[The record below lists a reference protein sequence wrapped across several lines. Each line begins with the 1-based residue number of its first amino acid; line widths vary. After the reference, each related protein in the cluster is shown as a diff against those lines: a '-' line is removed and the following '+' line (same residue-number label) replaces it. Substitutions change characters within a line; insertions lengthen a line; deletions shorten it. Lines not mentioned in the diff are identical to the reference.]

1 MTNNQETFCRHQ
13 DTGEARTF
21 REAIEERAETQSP
34 EEVSLTI
41 NLIHEELKEL
51 RRSWAVG
58 NPGSGMMKH
67 S

>member
-1 MTNNQETFCRHQ
+1 MTDKQGTFCRFQ
-13 DTGEARTF
+13 DTDEACAF
-21 REAIEERAETQSP
+21 RESIDERAETQSP
-34 EEVSLTI
+34 EEVSLAI

>member
-1 MTNNQETFCRHQ
+1 MTDKQETFCRYQ
-13 DTGEARTF
+13 DTDESRAF
-21 REAIEERAETQSP
+21 REAIEERAKTQAP
-34 EEVSLTI
+34 EEVSLAV
-41 NLIHEELKEL
+41 NLIHEELKEF

>member
-1 MTNNQETFCRHQ
+1 MTDKQETFCRYQ
-13 DTGEARTF
+13 NTDEACVF
-21 REAIEERAETQSP
+21 RETIDERAETQAP
-34 EEVSLTI
+34 EEVSHAVNLT
-41 NLIHEELKEL
+41 LEELKEL

>member
-1 MTNNQETFCRHQ
+1 MTDNLETFCRYQ
-13 DTGEARTF
+13 DTDESRAF
-21 REAIEERAETQSP
+21 REAIEERAETQAP
-34 EEVSLTI
+34 EEVSHAV
-41 NLIHEELKEL
+41 NLIRDELKEL

>member
-1 MTNNQETFCRHQ
+1 MTNKQETFCRYQ
-13 DTGEARTF
+13 DTDEARAF
-21 REAIEERAETQSP
+21 RESIEERAETQSP
-34 EEVSLTI
+34 EEVSLAI

>member
-1 MTNNQETFCRHQ
+1 MTDKQETFCRYQ
-13 DTGEARTF
+13 GTDESRAF
-21 REAIEERAETQSP
+21 REAIEERAETQAP
-34 EEVSLTI
+34 EEVSFAV
-41 NLIHEELKEL
+41 NLIRGELKEL

>member
-1 MTNNQETFCRHQ
+1 MTDKQETFCRYQ
-13 DTGEARTF
+13 DTAEARAF
-21 REAIEERAETQSP
+21 REAIDERAETQSP
-34 EEVSLTI
+34 EEVSLAV
-41 NLIHEELKEL
+41 NLILEELKEF

>member
-1 MTNNQETFCRHQ
+1 MTNKQETFCRHQ
-13 DTGEARTF
+13 DTDEARAF
-21 REAIEERAETQSP
+21 REAIDERAETQSP
-34 EEVSLTI
+34 EEVSLAV
-41 NLIHEELKEL
+41 NLIHDELKEL

>member
-1 MTNNQETFCRHQ
+1 MTDKQETFCRYQ
-13 DTGEARTF
+13 DTDEARAF
-21 REAIEERAETQSP
+21 REAIDERAEAQAP
-34 EEVSLTI
+34 EEANLAA
-41 NLIHEELKEL
+41 NLIRDELKEL

>member
-1 MTNNQETFCRHQ
+1 MTDKSETFCRYH
-13 DTGEARTF
+13 DMDEALAF
-21 REAIEERAETQSP
+21 REAIDERAETQTP
-34 EEVSLTI
+34 EEVSLAI

>member
-1 MTNNQETFCRHQ
+1 MTDNLKAFCRYQ
-13 DTGEARTF
+13 NTGEARAF
-21 REAIEERAETQSP
+21 REAIDERAEVQAP
-34 EEVSLTI
+34 EEANLAV
-41 NLIHEELKEL
+41 NLIRDELKEI

>member
-1 MTNNQETFCRHQ
+1 MTDKQETFCRYQ
-13 DTGEARTF
+13 GTDEARAF
-21 REAIEERAETQSP
+21 REGIKERAETQAP
-34 EEVSLTI
+34 EEVSLAV
-41 NLIHEELKEL
+41 NLIRDELKEF

>member
-1 MTNNQETFCRHQ
+1 MTDKQETFCRYQ
-13 DTGEARTF
+13 NTDEARAF
-21 REAIEERAETQSP
+21 REAIDERAEVQAP
-34 EEVSLTI
+34 EEANLAA
-41 NLIHEELKEL
+41 NLIRDELKEL

>member
-1 MTNNQETFCRHQ
+1 MTDKQETFCRYQ
-13 DTGEARTF
+13 GTDEACAF
-21 REAIEERAETQSP
+21 REGIKERAETQAP
-34 EEVSLTI
+34 EEVSLAV

-51 RRSWAVG
+51 RHSWAVG

>member
-1 MTNNQETFCRHQ
+1 MTDKQETFCRYQ
-13 DTGEARTF
+13 NTDEACAF
-21 REAIEERAETQSP
+21 REAIDERAETQTP
-34 EEVSLTI
+34 EEVSLAV
-41 NLIHEELKEL
+41 NLIRDELKEL